1 MKIVRQT
8 KIGMRLYDS
17 FINFEGF
24 KTARF
29 ILANTADPSRRQRST
44 NDSRQCSDITNTLNQ
59 RLFSD
64 MVTMSPSGRE
74 FLNIKEDQ
82 VHLTFQAG
90 SS

>member
-1 MKIVRQT
+1 MIALLTLKDLKQL
-8 KIGMRLYDS
+8 G
-17 FINFEGF
+17 
-24 KTARF
+24 
-29 ILANTADPSRRQRST
+29 PSIRQRST

-59 RLFSD
+59 RLFSN

-90 SS
+90 K

>member
-1 MKIVRQT
+1 MIALLTLKDLKQ
-8 KIGMRLYDS
+8 LDL
-17 FINFEGF
+17 F
-24 KTARF
+24 
-29 ILANTADPSRRQRST
+29 LANTADQRQRST

-59 RLFSD
+59 RLFSN
-64 MVTMSPSGRE
+64 MVTMSPSSRE

>member
-1 MKIVRQT
+1 MIALLTLKDLKQ
-8 KIGMRLYDS
+8 LDL
-17 FINFEGF
+17 F
-24 KTARF
+24 
-29 ILANTADPSRRQRST
+29 LANTADPSRRQRST

-59 RLFSD
+59 RLFSN
-64 MVTMSPSGRE
+64 MVTMSPSSRE